1 MRITFVGQAWPFL
14 SDSWE
19 FPGNLRAMSRRIR
32 RAVLAGVVLV
42 VVVIGGAFAAFALRG
57 GDAPPPPTLS
67 NGEAAATATA
77 DASAT
82 AYAVAPGGFV
92 GYRVREE
99 FAGFG
104 VKDAVGRTP
113 DVSGTAEVEDD
124 AITAADLEADLT
136 TLTSD
141 DGRRDN
147 ALRDRGLESA
157 SFPTA
162 EFELTEPVDLV
173 RERTTARGRLTLHGE
188 TNPIRVRLSSQRV
201 GKQIELVGSAPIE
214 FADFGIEPPS
224 VAGFVTVEDQGTLE
238 FKLRLAPR

>member
-1 MRITFVGQAWPFL
+1 VP
-14 SDSWE
+14 
-19 FPGNLRAMSRRIR
+19 R
-32 RAVLAGVVLV
+32 RARRLLLLGVALV

-57 GDAPPPPTLS
+57 GDAPPPPALS
-67 NGEAAATATA
+67 EEQAATTPEPATG
-77 DASAT
+77 T
-82 AYAVAPGGFV
+82 AAYEVTSPGDTFV

-113 DVSGTAEVEDD
+113 DVSGTAELEGEEIV
-124 AITAADLEADLT
+124 AAALQADLT

-147 ALRDRGLESA
+147 ALRDRGIETATYPS
-157 SFPTA
+157 A
-162 EFELTEPVDLV
+162 EFELTEPVALS

-188 TNPIRVRLSSQRV
+188 TRPIQVRLRSQRA
-201 GKQIELVGSAPIE
+201 GDEIELVGSARIE

-238 FKLRLAPR
+238 FKLRLQPVAS

>member
-1 MRITFVGQAWPFL
+1 
-14 SDSWE
+14 
-19 FPGNLRAMSRRIR
+19 MSRRVR
-32 RAVLAGVVLV
+32 RALLVSVVLV
-42 VVVIGGAFAAFALRG
+42 VVLIGGAFAAFALRG

-67 NGEAAATATA
+67 DDGAAATSTPDPSTTEYEVAQGG
-77 DASAT
+77 DA
-82 AYAVAPGGFV
+82 FV

-113 DVSGTAEVEDD
+113 DVSGTATVEQDT
-124 AITAADLEADLT
+124 ITAADLEADLT
-136 TLTSD
+136 TLASD

-147 ALRDRGLESA
+147 ALRDRGLESGR
-157 SFPTA
+157 FPDA
-162 EFELTEPVDLV
+162 QFDLTEPVDLS
-173 RERTTARGRLTLHGE
+173 RRRTTARGELTLHGE
-188 TNPIRVRLSSQRV
+188 TKPIRVRLSSQRV
-201 GKQIELVGSAPIE
+201 GDGIELVGSSRIA